1 MSCMRCICE
10 HCANNPNCFDH
21 CQGEMDEPCFN
32 CDDCIHWDGKV
43 GKEMW
48 RDECHKYKITEYWA
62 AHLRRKMKMKII

>member
-32 CDDCIHWDGKV
+32 CDDCIHWDGKT
-43 GKEMW
+43 GRPSIFDDW
-48 RDECHKYKITEYWA
+48 LFTY
-62 AHLRRKMKMKII
+62 LG